1 MLTANLSVRLEVFP
15 KPHDLARTEQEFA
28 NWVRPKM
35 TFVPVLAVATWRLLD
50 EPDRLASS
58 SVRKALSLVH

>member
-1 MLTANLSVRLEVFP
+1 MLTDNLSVRLEVFP

-35 TFVPVLAVATWRLLD
+35 TFVPMLAVVTWRLPD
-50 EPDRLASS
+50 ESDRLASS